1 MARLTQA
8 KLASLPDGLHNDG
21 AVVGLYYRVRGEY
34 RSWVFRRQIAGK
46 RIELGMGGATMDLAT
61 ARREASKLRA
71 LSADDF
77 LKHLEEKAAAKEE
90 AKQQEKVSKIPTF
103 KEAALLYRAHKLEV
117 GDWTEGTGTD
127 RDFTSNWKNHVFP
140 VLGDMKIDQI
150 VPKDM
155 VQLQKNLLDKP
166 IVFNRCLRSIKD
178 TFDWI
183 YAEETD
189 RWINPAD
196 KNGPLKH
203 LLGKNDIE
211 TENYGAVNAEDLPDF
226 IKELTENPNDSA
238 KLFLFSI
245 LTATRSK
252 TARLAKWE
260 DIDLNE
266 KVWWVKRIDLK
277 IKSNGALIV
286 PLSDQA
292 IDILKSVGIKKEGW
306 VFVGE
311 KGNHYCQS
319 IFSTLIKD
327 ANKARKAAGL
337 PIWIDKAQ
345 TKERGKKDDPIIPTQ
360 HGTARGTFC
369 TWALSDEYDNDQRF
383 DSLVVEQALHHKI
396 DKKYNG
402 AYNRNK
408 YLRRRRELMQAWAD
422 FCFSKVKTDGESK

>member
-21 AVVGLYYRVRGEY
+21 SVVGLYYRVRGEY
-34 RSWVFRRQIAGK
+34 RSWVFRRQIDGK

-77 LKHLEEKAAAKEE
+77 RKHLEEKAAAKEE
-90 AKQQEKVSKIPTF
+90 AKQREKAAKIPTL
-103 KEAALLYRAHKLEV
+103 KEAAFLYRAHKLEV
-117 GDWTEGTGTD
+117 GDWTEGIGTD
-127 RDFTSNWKNHVFP
+127 RDSTSIWKNHVFP
-140 VLGDMKIDQI
+140 VLGEIKVDQL
-150 VPKDM
+150 VPSDM
-155 VQLQKNLLDKP
+155 VELQKKLIDDPL
-166 IVFNRCLRSIKD
+166 VFTRCLRSVKHIL
-178 TFDWI
+178 DWI
-183 YAEETD
+183 FAED
-189 RWINPAD
+189 VFRANPANRD
-196 KNGPLKH
+196 GPLKQ
-203 LLGKNDIE
+203 LLGKIDIE
-211 TENYGAVNAEDLPDF
+211 SENYGAVNPEDLPDF

-238 KLFLFSI
+238 KLFLFSV

-252 TARLAKWE
+252 TVRLAKWE
-260 DIDLNE
+260 DIDLDE
-266 KVWWVKRIDLK
+266 KLWWIQSEDLK
-277 IKSNGALIV
+277 IKANGSLVV

-306 VFVGE
+306 VFVGD
-311 KGNHYCQS
+311 KGNHYCPT
-319 IFSTLIKD
+319 IFSTLIKN
-327 ANKARKAAGL
+327 ANEARKAVGL

-345 TKERGKKDDPIIPTQ
+345 TKERGKKDKPIIPTQ

-422 FCFSKVKTDGESK
+422 FCFSKVEK